1 MRYPLVVFDFD
12 GTLADSF
19 GPAVDILTRIG
30 PGLGLKP
37 IADLETA
44 RTTPTRQLLKQMG
57 VRFWQLP
64 RVVRAFQAE
73 AALHADELKL
83 HAGVAP
89 LLDQL
94 RAAGRRL
101 GVLSSNRE
109 DVIRTCLR
117 NHDVEGHFAFV
128 VGYPSLFG
136 KAKALRLI
144 LRREGVG
151 RGAVLFVGDE
161 LRDLE
166 AGRKA
171 GVATA
176 AVTWGFQRE
185 ALLATASPTFV
196 VRQPGELVHILH
208 GATPHA
214 AGDPLT
220 QTSSAAPAP
229 AASRTG

>member
-30 PGLGLKP
+30 PALGLKP

-44 RTTPTRQLLKQMG
+44 RTTPTRQLLRQMG
-57 VRFWQLP
+57 VRFWHLP

-73 AALHADELKL
+73 AALHADELRL

-89 LLDQL
+89 MLDQL
-94 RAAGRRL
+94 HAAGHRL
-101 GVLSSNRE
+101 GILSSNRE

-117 NHDVEGHFAFV
+117 NHAVEGHFAFV

-136 KAKALRLI
+136 KAKALRQI
-144 LRREGVG
+144 LKREGVG
-151 RGAVLFVGDE
+151 RDAVLFVGDE

-166 AGRKA
+166 AGRKV

-185 ALLATASPTFV
+185 ALLTTAGPTVV
-196 VRQPGELVHILH
+196 VRQPGDLPAV
-208 GATPHA
+208 A
-214 AGDPLT
+214 AG
-220 QTSSAAPAP
+220 Q
-229 AASRTG
+229 G